1 MAVIGVNNH
10 ESVTVSN
17 TAVGITTTVAEGFK
31 PAAAVIT
38 VETASIRY
46 CVDGTTA
53 TSSVG
58 HRADPGDVI
67 ELTDRGEVANFS
79 AIRKDGTDATI
90 KVTTGVDWRPG

>member
-1 MAVIGVNNH
+1 MPVIGPINH
-10 ESVTVSN
+10 ESITVGGS
-17 TAVGITTTVAEGFK
+17 AVGITTTVADGML

-53 TSSVG
+53 SASVG

-67 ELTDRGEVANFS
+67 ELTDRGEVTNFS
-79 AIRKDGTDATI
+79 AFRKDGTDATI
-90 KVTTGVDWRPG
+90 KVTTGVDWRP